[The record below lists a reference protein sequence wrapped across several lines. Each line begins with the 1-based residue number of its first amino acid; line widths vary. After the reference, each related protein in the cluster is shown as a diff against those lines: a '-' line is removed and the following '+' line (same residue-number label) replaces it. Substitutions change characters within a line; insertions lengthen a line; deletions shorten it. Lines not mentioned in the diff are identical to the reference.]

1 MKAIRFLRMGAVSLL
16 AAAASLPAGAQMPSG
31 PAQAGGT
38 PPLTTRPNLAVV
50 ANTSSSVRYGAPL
63 NGLNDG
69 LAPTNTGNRR
79 GGGNRVMP
87 RSNMWVQY
95 EWSQPVSTKEVA
107 LFWWNYNSNLRL
119 PEAYRIQ
126 YWDGNSFVP
135 VKNASGL
142 GRTNN
147 QLNAT
152 TFDEVTTTRLR
163 VELDSA
169 DRSTAT
175 LLEWIVFPSANSPAH
190 PPVVTA
196 GGDRDVMT
204 GGKTYLSGMV
214 KSVTPVEKLA
224 WSKLSGPGNVSFS
237 NTGSKE
243 ATATFSAPGE
253 YVLQLK
259 AAEGKLNAASTLK
272 VKVHQP
278 PKEKRLD
285 VVYTKRYKIDS
296 KLWND
301 RAKAMITNWIP
312 FCIDQC
318 ERTDLTSGEGGID
331 NFIEAAKANRGE
343 AHARHKGYVFSN
355 AWVHQTVESMCIAL
369 MVDPQG
375 DKEIIAAQEK
385 MKKTLDKWIPIILAA
400 QEPDGYLQTAF
411 TLRDTA
417 RWQQRWSPRNRGDH
431 EGYVAG
437 YFIESA
443 INHYTLTEGRD
454 KRLYNAAKKLA
465 DCWVANI
472 GPGKKDWYD
481 GHQEMEQALVRFGRF
496 VNDMEGKG
504 SHGDSYISLA
514 KFLLDSRRDG
524 SEYDQSHVPVQ
535 QQYEAVGH
543 AVRAT
548 YNYSAM
554 ADVAAETGDVDYQ
567 SAVMSLWSNMVN
579 KKYYLTG
586 GIGSGETSEGFG
598 GNYSLRNSAYC
609 ESCSSAGLI
618 FFQYKMNLAYH
629 DAKYADLYEETM
641 YNALL
646 GSLDL
651 EGKHFTYTN
660 PLSSSQARYEWHVCP
675 CCVGNIPRT
684 LLMIPTW
691 TYVTG
696 NDGLYVNMFV
706 GSTIKV
712 ERVVG
717 TNVEM
722 VQKTDY
728 PWSGKVSMVV
738 NPEASKEFTV
748 YVRVPNRTTSE
759 LYTPTPQVQ
768 GLKSLSV
775 NGKSVSPKI
784 VNGYALIR
792 RVWKKGDK
800 IELELPMEIQKV
812 KADDRIEA
820 DRDRVALRYGPL
832 VYNVE
837 KADQPNIDQAIGS
850 APLKAEWRPDFLRGV
865 MVIKGTWYDG
875 TPLLAIPNFARLN
888 RLQPTPYPQS
898 ERATQPTR
906 PNEPP
911 QPVINRGPAS
921 AVWIKEK

>member
-1 MKAIRFLRMGAVSLL
+1 MQIQRSVRNGAL
-16 AAAASLPAGAQMPSG
+16 AAMLAMMAAPAIGQEVKSPD
-31 PAQAGGT
+31 
-38 PPLTTRPNLAVV
+38 TRPNLAIV
-50 ANTSSSVRYGAPL
+50 ATPTVSARFGGSL
-63 NGLNDG
+63 DGLNDG
-69 LAPTNTGNRR
+69 LTPTPRGNNRGGG
-79 GGGNRVMP
+79 GGGNRPQPP
-87 RSNMWVQY
+87 RSQYWVQY
-95 EWSQPVSTKEVA
+95 EWAQPVSTKEIAVY
-107 LFWWNYNSNLRL
+107 WWDANSFLRL
-119 PEAYRIQ
+119 PMAYRLQ
-126 YWDGNSFVP
+126 YWDGNAFVP
-135 VKNASGL
+135 VKNAAGFGL
-142 GRTNN
+142 ANS
-147 QLNAT
+147 QYNAT
-152 TFDEVTTTRLR
+152 TFDEIKTTKLR
-163 VELDSA
+163 IELDSA
-169 DRSTAT
+169 DRGTST
-175 LLEWIVFPSANSPAH
+175 LLEWAVYKTDNSASPA
-190 PPVVTA
+190 PIVIA
-196 GGDRDVMT
+196 GIDRDVMT
-204 GGKTYLSGMV
+204 GGKSYLAGTI
-214 KSVTPVEKLA
+214 KSVTPVSQTTWTKA
-224 WSKLSGPGNVSFS
+224 SGPGNVTFS
-237 NTGSKE
+237 NTGDKN
-243 ATATFSAPGE
+243 ATAQFSTPGNYE
-253 YVLQLK
+253 LK
-259 AAEGKLNAASTLK
+259 LTATEGKNTVASTLK

-296 KLWND
+296 KLWSD
-301 RAKAMITNWIP
+301 RAKAMIVNWIP
-312 FCIDQC
+312 FCIDQN
-318 ERTDLTSGEGGID
+318 ERTDLTTGQGGLD
-331 NFIEAAKANRGE
+331 NFIEAAKAIKGQPHE
-343 AHARHKGYVFSN
+343 RHKGYVFSN

-375 DKEIIAAQEK
+375 DAAIIAAQEK
-385 MKKTLDKWIPIILAA
+385 MKKKLDEWIPIILAA
-400 QEPDGYLQTAF
+400 QEPDGYLHTAY

-417 RWQQRWSPRNRGDH
+417 RWKSRWNPRNRGDH

-443 INHYTLTEGRD
+443 INHYTLTEGKD
-454 KRLYNAAKKLA
+454 KRLYDAAKKLA

-472 GPGKKDWYD
+472 GPGKNAWYD

-504 SHGDSYISLA
+504 SHGDSYVNLA
-514 KFLLDSRRDG
+514 KFLLDNRKDG

-567 SAVMSLWSNMVN
+567 SAVMSLWNNMIN

-598 GNYSLRNSAYC
+598 GNYSLRNNAYC

-646 GSLDL
+646 GSIDL
-651 EGKHFTYTN
+651 EGKNFYYTN
-660 PLSSSQARYEWHVCP
+660 ALSSGQGRYQWHVCP

-684 LLMIPTW
+684 LLMVPTW

-696 NDGLYVNMFV
+696 EDGIYVNMYV

-717 TNVEM
+717 TDVEM

-728 PWSGKVSMVV
+728 PWKGDVAITVNPKVS
-738 NPEASKEFTV
+738 KTFTV

-759 LYTPTPQVQ
+759 LYKPLPQVS
-768 GLKSLSV
+768 GLKSLQV
-775 NGKSVSPKI
+775 NGKAVPIKI
-784 VNGYALIR
+784 ENGYVAIR
-792 RVWKKGDK
+792 RAWKAGDK
-800 IELELPMEIQKV
+800 INVVLPMEIQKV
-812 KADDRIEA
+812 TADERIEA
-820 DRDRVALRYGPL
+820 DKGRVALRYGPM

-837 KADQPNIDQAIGS
+837 QADNGGDINKAIGKG
-850 APLKAEWRPDFLRGV
+850 PLTLEWKPEFLNGV
-865 MVIKGTWYDG
+865 MTIKGTWSDG
-875 TPLLAIPNFARLN
+875 TPLVAIPNYARLN
-888 RLQPTPYPQS
+888 RIPTTPLPASGQQ
-898 ERATQPTR
+898 TQPTR

-911 QPVINRGPAS
+911 QARMDRVAAS
-921 AVWIKEK
+921 AVWIKEKE